1 MFCVLQIYPVDKVGA
16 QHYSWEEF
24 VEKIS
29 VDEYEDGEDL
39 SPLLEELAALHEH
52 PFNLNTATKD
62 DLEQL
67 PFLDGDEIEEILAY
81 VYRYGPMQS
90 LGELMLIEELD
101 YQTRQFLTL
110 FVYVE
115 NPVEEKEKLRLKTL
129 LKGGR
134 HEVTSRLDVPL
145 YKRDGYKIPEDE
157 VLLKN
162 PNKVYLGNPLYHN
175 IRYTY
180 QYRNRLF
187 WGFTAEKDAG
197 EPFGSYGNKAYD
209 AYSFHFLLKDCG
221 KLTALALGDYRL
233 GFGEG
238 LVVNSDFSLGKSTLF
253 NMGDT
258 RPSIKKF
265 SSTSETSFFRGIA
278 AAFRFGRVD
287 MSAFYSYLPTD
298 ATLRKDGTI
307 SSLKTD
313 GLHRTLLELS
323 KKHNVTEQSVGTD
336 VTWNTGY
343 FSLGATVFYQH
354 FSRSFSKG
362 TELYRQY
369 YPDGKDFL
377 NAGLHYRWHRDRF
390 SFSGETAFSSVYGG
404 WATLNKAIYRF
415 NHRYSMVALQ
425 RLFTYQYVG
434 LRANSF
440 SEGGAV
446 RNESGFYT
454 GVEAS
459 PLNELKLSAYV
470 DYFYFPW
477 AKFGIPH
484 TSEGVEG
491 VFQVDWVVSGKWEL
505 SGRYQLKRKE
515 RYGQPYLYHKL
526 KVQAQCMPSKFWEWR
541 GVVRYT
547 RVRDVYGRHVG
558 GYMGG
563 SILKW
568 KDRKTG

>member
-162 PNKVYLGNPLYHN
+162 QNKVYLGNSLYHN

-221 KLTALALGDYRL
+221 KLKALALGDYRL

-336 VTWNTGY
+336 VTWNTEY
-343 FSLGATVFYQH
+343 FSLGAIVFYQH

-390 SFSGETAFSSVYGG
+390 SFSGETAFSNVYGG

-425 RLFTYQYVG
+425 RLFTY
-434 LRANSF
+434 LLA
-440 SEGGAV
+440 
-446 RNESGFYT
+446 
-454 GVEAS
+454 
-459 PLNELKLSAYV
+459 EL
-470 DYFYFPW
+470 
-477 AKFGIPH
+477 I
-484 TSEGVEG
+484 
-491 VFQVDWVVSGKWEL
+491 
-505 SGRYQLKRKE
+505 
-515 RYGQPYLYHKL
+515 
-526 KVQAQCMPSKFWEWR
+526 
-541 GVVRYT
+541 
-547 RVRDVYGRHVG
+547 
-558 GYMGG
+558 
-563 SILKW
+563 
-568 KDRKTG
+568 